1 MTMEQKY
8 TIYATDWAY
17 KMTHNIRRLYT
28 EEYYNKTM
36 EEVNVI
42 VADLK
47 ARRVQYHVVNSIGGI
62 IMRG

>member
-1 MTMEQKY
+1 MEKKY

-17 KMTHNIRRLYT
+17 KLTHRIRSLYT

-36 EEVNVI
+36 KEVNDI

-47 ARRVQYHVVNSIGGI
+47 ARRVQYHVTNSIGCI
-62 IMRG
+62 IMKG

>member
-1 MTMEQKY
+1 MEKKY
-8 TIYATDWAY
+8 TICATDWAY
-17 KMTHNIRRLYT
+17 KMTHKIRSLYT

-47 ARRVQYHVVNSIGGI
+47 ARKIEYRVIDSIGCI